1 MSLSQREHIS
11 GRQGTVPYKKIY
23 LICPIDV
30 FLHVS
35 VFSLNEEGNIFLS
48 LFFQQ
53 CFVQFILNDRSDQ
66 HEADDKREIA

>member
-30 FLHVS
+30 FCSRDFSFVVCLMLIASVIENKLHKT
-35 VFSLNEEGNIFLS
+35 LL
-48 LFFQQ
+48 
-53 CFVQFILNDRSDQ
+53 
-66 HEADDKREIA
+66 KK